1 MANEAPTKLTD
12 KLKPTLLILAA
23 VAAAVAINM
32 LLPQIS
38 IAEGEKVIPKES
50 PKLTAPGP
58 SVGMPLPLAGVSL
71 QGLAGRVIKTV
82 LGLSGVVALIM
93 FIYGGVMWMTA
104 AGNEER
110 LKKAKNT
117 LVWSTIGLIGLFGSY
132 TLVSFVINALS
143 PLAK

>member
-1 MANEAPTKLTD
+1 MANEAPTKFID
-12 KLKPTLLILAA
+12 KLRPVLLVLAIVTAGVA
-23 VAAAVAINM
+23 VNLV
-32 LLPQIS
+32 LPQLS
-38 IAEGEKVIPKES
+38 IAETVAPKES
-50 PKLTAPGP
+50 PKLTSPGP
-58 SVGMPLPLAGVSL
+58 SVGMPLPLAGISL
-71 QGLAGRVIKTV
+71 QGLAGRIIRTV

-117 LVWSTIGLIGLFGSY
+117 LVWSTIGLIGLFASY

-143 PLAK
+143 SPLTK